1 MKSLGEE
8 TLELQ
13 LRAYKVHGWVREYL
27 FDELHRRKWRLDFAW
42 PERRFAVEIEGGSWV
57 GGRHFRGIGIA
68 KDCEKYEAAMLAGWT
83 VYRVTT
89 DMVTSGH
96 AIGVIRR
103 MVGEHERTM

>member
-13 LRAYKVHGWVREYL
+13 LRAYKVHGWVREFR
-27 FDELHRRKWRLDFAW
+27 FDESRKWRFDFAW
-42 PERRFAVEIEGGSWV
+42 TDRKFAVEVDGGSWI
-57 GGRHFRGIGIA
+57 GGRHIRGTGFA
-68 KDCEKYEAAMLAGWT
+68 KDAEKMEAAMLQGWT

-103 MVGEHERTM
+103 MVG